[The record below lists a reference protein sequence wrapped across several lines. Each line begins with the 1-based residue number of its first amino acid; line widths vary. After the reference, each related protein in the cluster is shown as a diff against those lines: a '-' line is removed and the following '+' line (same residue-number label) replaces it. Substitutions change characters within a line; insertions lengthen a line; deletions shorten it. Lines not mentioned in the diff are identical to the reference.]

1 MKIDSHQHFWKFDPI
16 RHEWIDDSMSVIKSD
31 FLPKDLESILKKNS
45 IDGSIL
51 VQTDQT
57 EKENDD
63 LLHLAEQNNFIKAVV
78 GWVDLRDK
86 NVEECLAHY
95 SKNIYFKG
103 VRHIVQSEEQDFL
116 LREDFQNGIG
126 KLRKF
131 NLTYDILIFPNQLE
145 SAIQLVKKFPS
156 QKFILDHSAKPD
168 IKNQRINFWKRQI
181 EILAESQNVFCKI
194 SGIVTEANLSHWE
207 YEDFTPYLNV
217 VFNAFGEDRLM
228 FGSDWPVCLLAAS
241 YKEVYDLI
249 LNYINDFSEHQKAKL
264 LGLNA
269 LRIYNI
275 TD

>member
-1 MKIDSHQHFWKFDPI
+1 
-16 RHEWIDDSMSVIKSD
+16 
-31 FLPKDLESILKKNS
+31 
-45 IDGSIL
+45 
-51 VQTDQT
+51 
-57 EKENDD
+57 
-63 LLHLAEQNNFIKAVV
+63 
-78 GWVDLRDK
+78 
-86 NVEECLAHY
+86 
-95 SKNIYFKG
+95 
-103 VRHIVQSEEQDFL
+103 
-116 LREDFQNGIG
+116 
-126 KLRKF
+126 LRKF

-145 SAIQLVKKFPS
+145 SAIQLVKKFPN

-181 EILAESQNVFCKI
+181 EILAESPNVFCKI

-217 VFNAFGEDRLM
+217 VFNAFGEDRIM